1 MREGVIALAILT
13 LCFGGVMWIGGYY
26 YRQNTLK
33 STDPR
38 PVFRCETHIELDEYN
53 NPVQIR
59 SLYCKRNPLSIT
71 F

>member
-1 MREGVIALAILT
+1 MKGAALLFAILT
-13 LCFGGVMWIGGYY
+13 LCFGGVMWLGGYY
-26 YRQNTLK
+26 YHLNHLK
-33 STDPR
+33 PTDPR
-38 PVFRCETHIELDEYN
+38 PVFRCETHIELDEFN